1 MTIELIQRTFRAE
14 FDVHR
19 SQRIIEGLA
28 VPYGKR
34 ERVSDDGRRWYF
46 EDWVKGAFERNTLP
60 ANVGRVRLNFT
71 HDESNQWNWVGKTL
85 TLREANEGLIGQWR
99 VDDTPFGDAALYKAA
114 DGQTPGLSVY
124 ASVLDKIQR
133 PDGRSVTRG
142 HLRHVALVEQPA
154 FADALVTSVRSAQ
167 PVEHPRADA
176 WRERLTQLR
185 RTR

>member
-1 MTIELIQRTFRAE
+1 MTELIQRTYRAE

-34 ERVSDDGRRWYF
+34 ERVSDDGKVWYF

-60 ANVGRVRLNFT
+60 ANVGRVKLNFT
-71 HDESNQWNWVGKTL
+71 HDESSPFNWIGKTL
-85 TLREANEGLIGQWR
+85 ALRESAEGLLGEWR
-99 VDDTPFGDAALYKAA
+99 VDDTPFGDAVLFKAK
-114 DGQTPGLSVY
+114 DGQLPGLSVY
-124 ASVLDKIQR
+124 ASVLDKIPR
-133 PDGRSVTRG
+133 ADGRSVTRG

-167 PVEHPRADA
+167 PDERPRLAV
-176 WRERLTQLR
+176 WQSRLEQLR
-185 RTR
+185 RKG